1 PMGPYPPP
9 LQQVFQAPRRPGM
22 GTVGKPIKL
31 LANYFEV
38 EIPKMDVYHYEVDI
52 KPDKCPRRVNRE
64 VVEYMVQHFKPQLFG
79 DRKPVYDGK
88 KNIYTVL
95 ALPIGS
101 EKVDFE
107 VTIPGEGKDRI
118 FKVSIRW
125 LAKVSWRLLQ
135 ETLVSGRLQVPLD
148 SVQALDVAMR
158 HLASMRYTPV
168 GRSFFSPPEGYY
180 HPLGGGR
187 EVWFGF
193 HQSVR
198 PAMWKMMLNIDVSAT
213 AFYKAQPVIEFMC
226 EVLDIRNI
234 DEQPKTLTDSQRVR
248 FTKEIKGLK
257 VEVTHC
263 GQMKRKY
270 RVCNVTRRPASHQTF
285 PLQLE
290 SGQTVECTVAQYF
303 KQKYNLQLKYP
314 HLPCLQVGQ
323 EQKHTYLPLEVCN
336 IVAGQRC
343 IKKLTDNQTST
354 MIKATARSAPDRQE
368 EISRLMKNANFNLD
382 PYIQEFGIKVRD
394 DMAEVTGRVLP
405 APILQYGGRNRA
417 IATPNQGVWDM
428 RGKQFYN
435 GIEIKVWA
443 IACFAP
449 QKQCRE
455 EVLKNF
461 TDQLRKISKDAGMPI
476 QGQPCFCK
484 YAQGADSVE
493 PMFRHLKNTYS
504 GLQLIIV
511 ILPGKTPVYGTHRQD
526 GSRFTILE
534 ALHGLAPTYLS
545 ALLHPYVPS
554 RQLRSSDSG
563 LLAVPRSRLSS
574 MGAAEV
580 KRVGD
585 TLLGMATQCVQVKN
599 VVKTSPQTLSNLC
612 LKINVKLGGINNI
625 LVPHQRSA
633 VFQQPVIFLGADVTH
648 PPAGDGKKPSITA
661 VVGSMDA
668 HPSRYCAT
676 VRVQRPRQEIIEDLS
691 YMVRELLIQ
700 FYKSTRFKPTRIIFY
715 RDGVPEGQL
724 PQSFISGHRTLP
736 TGRCPQDAAHRTLP
750 TGRCWLDSSGVT
762 QITMRM
768 LIAAV
773 IHSGFLSLIRTQI
786 LHYELLAIRDAC
798 IKLEKDYQP
807 GITYIVVQ
815 KRHHTRL
822 FCADKSE
829 RIGKSGNIPAG
840 TTVDTSITHP
850 FEFDFYLCSHAGIQ
864 GTSRPSHYYV
874 LWDDNRFTAD
884 ELQILTYQ
892 LCHTYVRCTR
902 SVSIPAPAYYARL
915 VAFRARY
922 HLVDKEHDSGE
933 GSHVSGQSNGRDPQ
947 ALAKA
952 VQIHHDTLRT
962 IPFVVPLCFPRNFNL
977 ESARPFNAASES
989 FYAGVRESFYAGVRE
1004 SFYAGVRE
1012 SFYAGVRESF
1022 YAGVRESFTPE
1033 SASPLRRGPRVLY
1046 AGVRE
1051 SFYAGVRESFYAGVR
1066 ESFYAGVRESFY
1078 AGVRES
1084 FYAGVRESFYAR
1096 LRESFNAGVRE
1107 GLRRAVGAQSLF
1119 SMPRRPGYGTMGKP
1133 IKLLANCFQ
1142 VEIPK
1147 MDVYLYEVDIKPD
1160 KCPRRVNR
1168 EVVDSMVQHFKVTI
1182 FGDRRPVYDGKK
1194 SLYTANP
1201 LPVAPAGV
1209 DLDVTLPGEGGK
1221 DRPFKVTIKF
1231 VSLVSWHLLHEVLTG
1246 RSMPEPLELDK
1257 PISTNPVHAVDV
1269 VLRHLPSMKYT
1280 PVGRSFFSAPEGY
1293 DHPLGG
1299 GREVWFGFHQSV
1311 RPAMWKMM
1319 LNIDVSATAFYK
1331 AQPVIQF
1338 MCEVLDIH
1346 NIDEQPRPL
1355 TDSHRVKFTKEIKGL
1370 KVEVTHCGTM
1380 RRKYR
1385 VCNVTRRPASHQT
1398 FPLQLE
1404 NGQTVERTVAQY
1416 FREKYNLQLKY
1427 PHLPCLQ
1434 VGQEQKHTYLPLEV
1448 CNIVAGQRC
1457 IKKLTDNQTST
1468 MIKAT
1473 ARSAPDRQEEI
1484 SRLVRS
1490 ANYEADPFV
1499 QEFQFRV
1506 RDEMAHVTGRVLP
1519 APMLQYGGRVSSE
1532 HYLFSSG
1539 PQSQVD
1545 PIDRN
1550 LDCRRSFGMK
1560 INPALF
1566 LQNRTVATPSH
1577 GVWDMRGKQFHTGVE
1592 IKMWAIACFA
1602 TQRQCREEILKGF
1615 TDQLRKISKDA
1626 GMPIQGQPCFCKY
1639 AQGADS
1645 VEPMFRHLKNTYA
1658 GLQLIIVILPGKT
1671 PVYAEVKRV
1680 GDTLLGMATQC
1691 VQVKNVVKTSPQ
1703 TLSNL
1708 CLKINV
1714 KLGGI
1719 NNILVPHQRPSVF
1732 QQPVIFLGADVTHP
1746 PAGDGK
1752 KPSIAAVV
1760 GSMDAHPSRYCATV
1774 RVQRPRQEVIQDL
1787 ASMVR
1792 ELLIQFYK
1800 STRYKP
1806 TRIIFYRDGVSEG
1819 QFRQVLYYELLAIRE
1834 ACISLE
1840 KEYQPGITYIVVQ
1853 KRHHTRLFCAD
1864 RNERVGR
1871 SGNIPAGTTVDTD
1884 ITHPYEFDFY
1894 LCSHAGIQ
1902 GTSRPSHYH
1911 VLWDDNC
1918 FTADEFQL
1926 LTYQL
1931 CHTYVRCTRSV
1942 SIPAPAYYAHLVAFR
1957 ARYHLVDKEHD
1968 SAEGSHVSGQS
1979 NGRDPQALAKAVQIH
1994 HDTLRT
2000 MYFA

>member
-1 PMGPYPPP
+1 TFSP
-9 LQQVFQAPRRPGM
+9 VFHAPRRPGM
-22 GTVGKPIKL
+22 GTVGKPIRL

-368 EISRLMKNANFNLD
+368 EISRL
-382 PYIQEFGIKVRD
+382 
-394 DMAEVTGRVLP
+394 
-405 APILQYGGRNRA
+405 NRA

-455 EVLKNF
+455 
-461 TDQLRKISKDAGMPI
+461 
-476 QGQPCFCK
+476 
-484 YAQGADSVE
+484 
-493 PMFRHLKNTYS
+493 
-504 GLQLIIV
+504 
-511 ILPGKTPVYGTHRQD
+511 
-526 GSRFTILE
+526 
-534 ALHGLAPTYLS
+534 
-545 ALLHPYVPS
+545 
-554 RQLRSSDSG
+554 
-563 LLAVPRSRLSS
+563 
-574 MGAAEV
+574 EV

-724 PQSFISGHRTLP
+724 P
-736 TGRCPQDAAHRTLP
+736 
-750 TGRCWLDSSGVT
+750 
-762 QITMRM
+762 
-768 LIAAV
+768 
-773 IHSGFLSLIRTQI
+773 QI

-962 IPFVVPLCFPRNFNL
+962 
-977 ESARPFNAASES
+977 
-989 FYAGVRESFYAGVRE
+989 
-1004 SFYAGVRE
+1004 
-1012 SFYAGVRESF
+1012 
-1022 YAGVRESFTPE
+1022 
-1033 SASPLRRGPRVLY
+1033 
-1046 AGVRE
+1046 
-1051 SFYAGVRESFYAGVR
+1051 
-1066 ESFYAGVRESFY
+1066 
-1078 AGVRES
+1078 
-1084 FYAGVRESFYAR
+1084 
-1096 LRESFNAGVRE
+1096 
-1107 GLRRAVGAQSLF
+1107 
-1119 SMPRRPGYGTMGKP
+1119 
-1133 IKLLANCFQ
+1133 
-1142 VEIPK
+1142 
-1147 MDVYLYEVDIKPD
+1147 
-1160 KCPRRVNR
+1160 
-1168 EVVDSMVQHFKVTI
+1168 
-1182 FGDRRPVYDGKK
+1182 
-1194 SLYTANP
+1194 
-1201 LPVAPAGV
+1201 
-1209 DLDVTLPGEGGK
+1209 
-1221 DRPFKVTIKF
+1221 
-1231 VSLVSWHLLHEVLTG
+1231 
-1246 RSMPEPLELDK
+1246 
-1257 PISTNPVHAVDV
+1257 
-1269 VLRHLPSMKYT
+1269 
-1280 PVGRSFFSAPEGY
+1280 
-1293 DHPLGG
+1293 
-1299 GREVWFGFHQSV
+1299 
-1311 RPAMWKMM
+1311 
-1319 LNIDVSATAFYK
+1319 
-1331 AQPVIQF
+1331 
-1338 MCEVLDIH
+1338 
-1346 NIDEQPRPL
+1346 
-1355 TDSHRVKFTKEIKGL
+1355 
-1370 KVEVTHCGTM
+1370 
-1380 RRKYR
+1380 
-1385 VCNVTRRPASHQT
+1385 
-1398 FPLQLE
+1398 
-1404 NGQTVERTVAQY
+1404 
-1416 FREKYNLQLKY
+1416 
-1427 PHLPCLQ
+1427 
-1434 VGQEQKHTYLPLEV
+1434 
-1448 CNIVAGQRC
+1448 
-1457 IKKLTDNQTST
+1457 
-1468 MIKAT
+1468 
-1473 ARSAPDRQEEI
+1473 
-1484 SRLVRS
+1484 
-1490 ANYEADPFV
+1490 
-1499 QEFQFRV
+1499 
-1506 RDEMAHVTGRVLP
+1506 
-1519 APMLQYGGRVSSE
+1519 
-1532 HYLFSSG
+1532 
-1539 PQSQVD
+1539 
-1545 PIDRN
+1545 
-1550 LDCRRSFGMK
+1550 
-1560 INPALF
+1560 
-1566 LQNRTVATPSH
+1566 
-1577 GVWDMRGKQFHTGVE
+1577 
-1592 IKMWAIACFA
+1592 
-1602 TQRQCREEILKGF
+1602 
-1615 TDQLRKISKDA
+1615 
-1626 GMPIQGQPCFCKY
+1626 
-1639 AQGADS
+1639 
-1645 VEPMFRHLKNTYA
+1645 
-1658 GLQLIIVILPGKT
+1658 
-1671 PVYAEVKRV
+1671 
-1680 GDTLLGMATQC
+1680 
-1691 VQVKNVVKTSPQ
+1691 
-1703 TLSNL
+1703 
-1708 CLKINV
+1708 
-1714 KLGGI
+1714 
-1719 NNILVPHQRPSVF
+1719 
-1732 QQPVIFLGADVTHP
+1732 
-1746 PAGDGK
+1746 
-1752 KPSIAAVV
+1752 
-1760 GSMDAHPSRYCATV
+1760 
-1774 RVQRPRQEVIQDL
+1774 
-1787 ASMVR
+1787 
-1792 ELLIQFYK
+1792 
-1800 STRYKP
+1800 
-1806 TRIIFYRDGVSEG
+1806 
-1819 QFRQVLYYELLAIRE
+1819 
-1834 ACISLE
+1834 
-1840 KEYQPGITYIVVQ
+1840 
-1853 KRHHTRLFCAD
+1853 
-1864 RNERVGR
+1864 
-1871 SGNIPAGTTVDTD
+1871 
-1884 ITHPYEFDFY
+1884 
-1894 LCSHAGIQ
+1894 
-1902 GTSRPSHYH
+1902 
-1911 VLWDDNC
+1911 
-1918 FTADEFQL
+1918 
-1926 LTYQL
+1926 
-1931 CHTYVRCTRSV
+1931 
-1942 SIPAPAYYAHLVAFR
+1942 
-1957 ARYHLVDKEHD
+1957 
-1968 SAEGSHVSGQS
+1968 
-1979 NGRDPQALAKAVQIH
+1979 
-1994 HDTLRT
+1994 